1 MARWTLTFALALG
14 CAASYGPAPLEP
26 ERPIA
31 ELSEDE
37 WQVLCRWVNG
47 RRPDFPSGYQVCLD
61 VPPEGLGNP
70 GVTSIRFGDPVDF
83 CDLRDQ
89 VRAETVGDLAEV
101 VECHS
106 RWREHRADFFRG
118 FRADVA
124 AANRREIPRI
134 QCLVI
139 VQSCGA
145 TCCPLCSPSD
155 GASATKGPT
164 PVRTNAVARVSERR
178 ASVVIES
185 PCCALFAAPESRS
198 AARTRRGS
206 ERLLRP

>member
-1 MARWTLTFALALG
+1 MTYRLSLVFVLG

-61 VPPEGLGNP
+61 VPPEGLGDP

-106 RWREHRADFFRG
+106 RWREHRSDFFRG
-118 FRADVA
+118 VPSGCGCGEPPGDSEDPVPRYCPVLRCDVLPLVFTFGWGECYQGPDA
-124 AANRREIPRI
+124 CSHECGCTCVGTPRE
-134 QCLVI
+134 
-139 VQSCGA
+139 CG
-145 TCCPLCSPSD
+145 D
-155 GASATKGPT
+155 
-164 PVRTNAVARVSERR
+164 
-178 ASVVIES
+178 
-185 PCCALFAAPESRS
+185 
-198 AARTRRGS
+198 
-206 ERLLRP
+206 